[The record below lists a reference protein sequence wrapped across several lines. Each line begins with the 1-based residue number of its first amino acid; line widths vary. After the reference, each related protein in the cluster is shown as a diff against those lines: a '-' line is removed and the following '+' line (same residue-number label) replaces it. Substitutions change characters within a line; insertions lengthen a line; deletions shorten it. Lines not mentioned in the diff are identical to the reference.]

1 MWKFLSH
8 SWGPT
13 CPAYSNGNRIEINSV
28 RSIRSG
34 DSSNSIQFSA
44 SNHIGT
50 HFDFPYHFDEKG
62 KTTLDYS
69 AENFVFKSP
78 FVFWLTLNPGELVT
92 VEHLVNCSEFSKN
105 SESETDLVLIR
116 TGANLY
122 RNEEDFWKN
131 GVGIGQGVAR
141 YLRERFPK
149 LRVLGVD
156 TISIS
161 ALAHRDIGRLVHK
174 EFLSQSSPILLIEDM
189 SLEPMKNNFPSA
201 VTALPL
207 RIEGGDGA
215 PCTVIGEFLNH
226 GR

>member
-1 MWKFLSH
+1 MATVQIPFNFRHPTISGLILTSPIILMRRVKQPSTIQQKILFL
-8 SWGPT
+8 
-13 CPAYSNGNRIEINSV
+13 N
-28 RSIRSG
+28 
-34 DSSNSIQFSA
+34 
-44 SNHIGT
+44 
-50 HFDFPYHFDEKG
+50 
-62 KTTLDYS
+62 LL
-69 AENFVFKSP
+69 
-78 FVFWLTLNPGELVT
+78 VFWLTLNPGELVT

-161 ALAHRDIGRLVHK
+161 ALAHRDIGFRAY
-174 EFLSQSSPILLIEDM
+174 EE
-189 SLEPMKNNFPSA
+189 
-201 VTALPL
+201 
-207 RIEGGDGA
+207 
-215 PCTVIGEFLNH
+215 
-226 GR
+226 